1 MTHHVPL
8 TNPNAVIYHATLI
21 TAIRCWHKARDIGLA
36 VQPCLYRSLAPEGY
50 EMLAPVFD
58 SLMTLYENALGRRV
72 AIGEMAG
79 LSSDENLLLA
89 IFDGSRSR
97 RACIDCP
104 SGAGASLDCA
114 ICATRIMMGMAL
126 NSKQAL

>member
-8 TNPNAVIYHATLI
+8 ANPNAVIHRATLV
-21 TAIRCWHKARDIGLA
+21 TAIRCWRKARDIGLA
-36 VQPCLYRSLAPEGY
+36 VQPCLYQILAPQGF

-72 AIGEMAG
+72 AVGETAG
-79 LSSDENLLLA
+79 LSGDENLLLA
-89 IFDGSRSR
+89 IFDGSRSH

-104 SGAGASLDCA
+104 KGAAASLDCA
-114 ICATRIMMGMAL
+114 ICATRIMLGMAL
-126 NSKQAL
+126 NS